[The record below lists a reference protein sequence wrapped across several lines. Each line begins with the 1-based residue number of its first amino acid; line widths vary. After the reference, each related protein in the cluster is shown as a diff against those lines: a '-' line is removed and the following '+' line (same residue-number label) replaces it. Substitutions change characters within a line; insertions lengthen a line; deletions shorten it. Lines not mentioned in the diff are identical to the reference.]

1 MCRFRATLFFLSGGR
16 QTALAALTRR
26 RWGHL
31 QLGVL
36 GHHPLET
43 DSDTLDDGEQD
54 CAADGAVADGF
65 GTSTNGERTTSE
77 ETGDDGVP
85 GILLFANALDGAV
98 ECAEHAAPD
107 AEVAAEYGRA
117 GLDCC
122 DGWREGEKS
131 VHVCDLRDLQIR
143 DDGGCMAYLL
153 FFARRR
159 GCFCIP

>member
-1 MCRFRATLFFLSGGR
+1 MHFLSLRGGR
-16 QTALAALTRR
+16 QTALAALAGRR
-26 RWGHL
+26 RGHL

-43 DSDTLDDGEQD
+43 DSDTLDDGQQD
-54 CAADGAVADGF
+54 GAADGAVADGF
-65 GTSTNGERTTSE
+65 GASTHGERATGE

-107 AEVAAEYGRA
+107 AEVATEYGRA

-122 DGWREGEKS
+122 DGWRGEES
-131 VHVCDLRDLQIR
+131 VHVCDLRDVGITSDCR
-143 DDGGCMAYLL
+143 MVVAYLL
-153 FFARRR
+153 FFARRT
-159 GCFCIP
+159 GCFCIL

>member
-16 QTALAALTRR
+16 QTALAALAGR

-85 GILLFANALDGAV
+85 GMLLFANALDGAV

-107 AEVAAEYGRA
+107 AEVATEYGRA
-117 GLDCC
+117 CLECC
-122 DGWREGEKS
+122 DGWRGES
-131 VHVCDLRDLQIR
+131 VHVCDLRDLEITS
-143 DDGGCMAYLL
+143 GCLMMAYLL
-153 FFARRR
+153 FFALRK
-159 GCFCIP
+159 GCSCIL

>member
-1 MCRFRATLFFLSGGR
+1 MVHKETAMLHAALFLSLRGGR
-16 QTALAALTRR
+16 QTALATLTGR

-107 AEVAAEYGRA
+107 TEVATEYGRA
-117 GLDCC
+117 CLDCC
-122 DGWREGEKS
+122 DGWKGGVSTCMRFARSRNQERLS
-131 VHVCDLRDLQIR
+131 
-143 DDGGCMAYLL
+143 DGGLPPIL
-153 FFARRR
+153 RS
-159 GCFCIP
+159 P